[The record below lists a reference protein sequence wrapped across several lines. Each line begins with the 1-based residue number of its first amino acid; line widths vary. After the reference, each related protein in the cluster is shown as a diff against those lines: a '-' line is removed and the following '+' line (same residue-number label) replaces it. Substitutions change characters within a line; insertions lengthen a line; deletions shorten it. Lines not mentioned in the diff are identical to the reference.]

1 MTKIKNW
8 LLLIAVLIITEVNG
22 RPTKMILTDTIRIT
36 EVSQELLMAAK
47 LEEATDS
54 LIEILKNLPVTSF
67 RQLSTDSEKKAFW
80 INIYNAFTQILLSKD
95 AKKYQKRNSFFGNK
109 QITIAQTKLS
119 LDDIEH
125 GILRHSKIKW
135 SLGYFNKIFPGKF
148 ERENRVKK
156 VDYRIHFSLNCGAK
170 SCPPVAFYTAKGL
183 ETELDQ
189 ATKSYL
195 KGESDYNKETNV
207 IYLPAIMGWFRRDF
221 GGKKK
226 MITLLRTIGIIPKNN
241 KPTIHFKKYDWNLF
255 LKNYQTT

>member
-8 LLLIAVLIITEVNG
+8 LLLMAVLIITEVNG
-22 RPTKMILTDTIRIT
+22 RPTNMILTDTTRIT

-54 LIEILKNLPVTSF
+54 LTEILKNLPVTSLG
-67 RQLSTDSEKKAFW
+67 QLSTDSEKKAFW

-95 AKKYQKRNSFFGNK
+95 ANKYQKRNSFFGNK

-135 SLGYFNKIFPGKF
+135 SLGYFDKIFPGKF

-170 SCPPVAFYTAKGL
+170 SCPPVAFYRAEGL
-183 ETELDQ
+183 EKQLDQ

-195 KGESDYNKETNV
+195 KGESNYNKENNI

-226 MITLLRTIGIIPKNN
+226 MIALLRIIGIIPQDQ
-241 KPTIHFKKYDWNLF
+241 KPTIHFKKYDWDLF